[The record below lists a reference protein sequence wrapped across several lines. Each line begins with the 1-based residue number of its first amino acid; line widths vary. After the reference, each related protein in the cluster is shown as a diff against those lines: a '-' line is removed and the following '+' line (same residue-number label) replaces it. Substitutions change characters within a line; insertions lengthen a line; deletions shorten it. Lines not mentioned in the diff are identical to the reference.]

1 MGSLLSTTPTSEDAY
16 GGAASTGLIV
26 GAMGVSMILSKITHN
41 MVIGAGTQPT
51 TICAEFK
58 AAEVTRGL
66 AKPMES
72 NPDRRMMQNPIAN
85 TSYDWETGRAPKY
98 MYKKGDSIVM
108 EGDA

>member
-1 MGSLLSTTPTSEDAY
+1 MGSLLSTTPTSEDVLRRRCQYRAHRWGDGSEHDFVQDY
-16 GGAASTGLIV
+16 PQHGHRRRHPTHDNLR
-26 GAMGVSMILSKITHN
+26 GVH
-41 MVIGAGTQPT
+41 
-51 TICAEFK
+51 